1 MNKINK
7 VDLLNKIDFGD
18 IDGLYDPNLNQ
29 YFIDVQYKESLLHGD
44 KFFVIGRKGTGKS
57 ALYNWLH
64 SIQSEEGIIVSNMS
78 FSDFPFERLLSLSD
92 DNFMKPNQYQ
102 SIWKHIILLEL
113 AKIIVSDTQSDAAD
127 EGWRELLDYIKNRG
141 VNLSDLHR
149 EITRYIDK
157 YDSRLGYKESFL
169 GYGTSKE
176 IENRWGL
183 SNITS
188 LNNRLK
194 EVICDYLKRHQTC
207 QYIIQFDQLDDSYT
221 SYVNRDEYLQCI
233 QSLFKTI
240 YQLNQNFKLQC
251 INVKIIA
258 YLRSD
263 IYTQFNRHDAESSR
277 WDQFVLKL
285 NWAIINK
292 IDWPTCNLL
301 KLINARIKYS
311 LPELCTEPS
320 PFSFIFN
327 NEEIGLKSPTKRRTE
342 DIFKYIVHR
351 TFQRPRDLIQ
361 FCKKIQK
368 ESEDSQKIN
377 GQTIKAAEKEFS
389 LWLLGE
395 VENEIAPIISDTE
408 SLYELLRQLGRN
420 DYTIKQFRDNYKQYQ
435 THFPTANAEDMLRL
449 LYNWGVIVNVKSINV
464 KERRITE
471 WFSVIRNERS
481 VFNRDLNIRTHPGF
495 YEGLHTSKFL
505 QR

>member
-1 MNKINK
+1 MNHINK
-7 VDLLNKIDFGD
+7 VDLLKKIDFGD

-221 SYVNRDEYLQCI
+221 SYVNRD
-233 QSLFKTI
+233 
-240 YQLNQNFKLQC
+240 
-251 INVKIIA
+251 
-258 YLRSD
+258 
-263 IYTQFNRHDAESSR
+263 TQFNRYDAESSR

-285 NWAIINK
+285 NWAIKNK

-311 LPELCTEPS
+311 LPELSTES
-320 PFSFIFN
+320 SQFSIVFD
-327 NEEIGLKSPTKRRTE
+327 NEEIDLKSPAKQRTE
-342 DIFKYIVHR
+342 DVFKYIVHR

-361 FCKKIQK
+361 FCKKIQN
-368 ESEDSQKIN
+368 EVGRTNELN
-377 GQTIKAAEKEFS
+377 AQTIRSAEKEFS
-389 LWLLGE
+389 LWLLSE
-395 VENEIAPIISDTE
+395 IENEIAPIIPDTE
-408 SLYELLRQLGRN
+408 SLYELLRLMGRYN
-420 DYTIKQFRDNYKQYQ
+420 YTLNKFRTKYTQFQR
-435 THFPTANAEDMLRL
+435 HFPNIDAENMLRL
-449 LYNWGVIVNVKSINV
+449 LYNWGVIMNVRV
-464 KERRITE
+464 KPSE
-471 WFSVIRNERS
+471 WYSVIRNERS

>member
-1 MNKINK
+1 MNSINK
-7 VDLLNKIDFGD
+7 VELLNKIDFGD

-29 YFIDVQYKESLLHGD
+29 YFIDVQYKGSLLHGD

-64 SIQSEEGIIVSNMS
+64 GIQPEEGIIVSNMS

-113 AKIIVSDTQSDAAD
+113 AKIIVCDTQSDAAD

-149 EITRYIDK
+149 EITRVIDK

-169 GYGTSKE
+169 GYGTSKK

-188 LNNRLK
+188 LNNRLI

-221 SYVNRDEYLQCI
+221 SYICRDEYLQCI

-240 YQLNQNFKLQC
+240 YQLNQNFKLQG
-251 INVKIIA
+251 ISVKIIA

-277 WDQFVLKL
+277 WEQFVLKL

-311 LPELCTEPS
+311 LPELSTAFS
-320 PFSFIFN
+320 PFNSIFN
-327 NEEIGLKSPTKRRTE
+327 NEEIGLKSPSRQRTE
-342 DIFKYIVHR
+342 DVFKYIVHR

-361 FCKKIQK
+361 FCKKIQNEVVRTNK
-368 ESEDSQKIN
+368 LN
-377 GQTIKAAEKEFS
+377 AQTIKSAEKEFS

-408 SLYELLRQLGRN
+408 SLYELLRLMGR
-420 DYTIKQFRDNYKQYQ
+420 YTYTMNNFRAKYRQCQ
-435 THFPTANAEDMLRL
+435 CRFPNISAEEMLKL
-449 LYNWGVIVNVKSINV
+449 LYNWGIIMNVRVDTRMRTS
-464 KERRITE
+464 E
-471 WFSVIRNERS
+471 WYSVIRNERS

-505 QR
+505 QRQ

>member
-1 MNKINK
+1 MNHINK
-7 VDLLNKIDFGD
+7 VDLLKKIDFGD

-233 QSLFKTI
+233 
-240 YQLNQNFKLQC
+240 
-251 INVKIIA
+251 NVKIIA

-263 IYTQFNRHDAESSR
+263 IYTQFNRYDAESSR

-285 NWAIINK
+285 NWAIKNK

-311 LPELCTEPS
+311 LPELSTES
-320 PFSFIFN
+320 SQFSIVFD
-327 NEEIGLKSPTKRRTE
+327 NEEIDLKSPAKQRTE
-342 DIFKYIVHR
+342 DVFKYIVHR

-361 FCKKIQK
+361 FCKKIQN
-368 ESEDSQKIN
+368 EVGRTNELN
-377 GQTIKAAEKEFS
+377 AQTIRSAEKEFS
-389 LWLLGE
+389 LWLLSE
-395 VENEIAPIISDTE
+395 IENEIAPIIPDTE
-408 SLYELLRQLGRN
+408 SLYELLRLMGRYN
-420 DYTIKQFRDNYKQYQ
+420 YTLNKFRTKYTQFQR
-435 THFPTANAEDMLRL
+435 HFPNIDAENMLRL
-449 LYNWGVIVNVKSINV
+449 LYNWGVIMNVRV
-464 KERRITE
+464 KPSE
-471 WFSVIRNERS
+471 WYSVIRNERS

>member
-1 MNKINK
+1 MNSTNK

-18 IDGLYDPNLNQ
+18 IDGLYDPNLNH

-64 SIQSEEGIIVSNMS
+64 SIQPEEGIIVSNKS
-78 FSDFPFERLLSLSD
+78 FSDFPFDRLLSLSD

-113 AKIIVSDTQSDAAD
+113 AKIIVYDTQSDAAD

-149 EITRYIDK
+149 EITRVIDK
-157 YDSRLGYKESFL
+157 YDSQLGYNASFL
-169 GYGTSKE
+169 GYGTSRE

-188 LNNRLK
+188 LNNRLI

-221 SYVNRDEYLQCI
+221 SYIRRDEYLQCI

-240 YQLNQNFKLQC
+240 YQLNQNFKLQG
-251 INVKIIA
+251 INVKTIA

-263 IYTQFNRHDAESSR
+263 IYTQFNRYDAESAR
-277 WDQFVLKL
+277 WEQYVLKL
-285 NWAIINK
+285 NWAIISK
-292 IDWPTCNLL
+292 KDWPTCNLL

-311 LPELCTEPS
+311 LPELSTAPS

-327 NEEIGLKSPTKRRTE
+327 NEEIGLKSPTKRRTV

-361 FCKKIQK
+361 FCKKIQN
-368 ESEDSQKIN
+368 EVRRTN
-377 GQTIKAAEKEFS
+377 GLNAQTIRSAEKEFS
-389 LWLLGE
+389 LWLLSE
-395 VENEIAPIISDTE
+395 IENEIAPIIPDTE
-408 SLYELLRQLGRN
+408 SLY
-420 DYTIKQFRDNYKQYQ
+420 
-435 THFPTANAEDMLRL
+435 
-449 LYNWGVIVNVKSINV
+449 
-464 KERRITE
+464 
-471 WFSVIRNERS
+471 
-481 VFNRDLNIRTHPGF
+481 
-495 YEGLHTSKFL
+495 
-505 QR
+505 

>member
-1 MNKINK
+1 MNSINK
-7 VDLLNKIDFGD
+7 VVLLNKIDFGD
-18 IDGLYDPNLNQ
+18 IDGLYDPNLNK

-64 SIQSEEGIIVSNMS
+64 SIQPEEGIIVSNMS

-113 AKIIVSDTQSDAAD
+113 AKIIIYDTQSDAAD

-149 EITRYIDK
+149 EITRVIDK

-169 GYGTSKE
+169 GYGTSKK

-188 LNNRLK
+188 LNNRLI

-221 SYVNRDEYLQCI
+221 SYICRDEYLQCI

-240 YQLNQNFKLQC
+240 YQLNQNFKLQGIC
-251 INVKIIA
+251 VKIIA

-277 WDQFVLKL
+277 WEQFVLKL

-292 IDWPTCNLL
+292 MDWPTCNLL

-311 LPELCTEPS
+311 LPELCTETS

-361 FCKKIQK
+361 FCKKIQN
-368 ESEDSQKIN
+368 ESAGSQKLN

-408 SLYELLRQLGRN
+408 SLYELLRQMGRN
-420 DYTIKQFRDNYKQYQ
+420 DYTIKQFRDNYKQYHS
-435 THFPTANAEDMLRL
+435 HFPTANAEDMLRL

-464 KERRITE
+464 KEKRITE

>member
-29 YFIDVQYKESLLHGD
+29 YFIDVQYKDSLLHGE

-188 LNNRLK
+188 LNNRLN

-327 NEEIGLKSPTKRRTE
+327 NEEIGLKSPIKRRTE

-361 FCKKIQK
+361 FCKKIQNEVGRTNK
-368 ESEDSQKIN
+368 LN
-377 GQTIKAAEKEFS
+377 AQTIRSAEKEFS
-389 LWLLGE
+389 LWLLSE
-395 VENEIAPIISDTE
+395 IENEIAPIIPDTE
-408 SLYELLRQLGRN
+408 SLYELLRLMGRYN
-420 DYTIKQFRDNYKQYQ
+420 YTLNTFRTKYTQFQR
-435 THFPTANAEDMLRL
+435 HFPDIDAESMLRL
-449 LYNWGVIVNVKSINV
+449 LYNWGVIMNVRV
-464 KERRITE
+464 KPSE
-471 WFSVIRNERS
+471 WYSVIRNERS

>member
-1 MNKINK
+1 MYKINK

-57 ALYNWLH
+57 ALYNWLY

-102 SIWKHIILLEL
+102 SIWKHIVLLEL

-141 VNLSDLHR
+141 VNLSELHR

-292 IDWPTCNLL
+292 FDWPTCNLL

-311 LPELCTEPS
+311 LPELSTE
-320 PFSFIFN
+320 FSQFSIVFD
-327 NEEIGLKSPTKRRTE
+327 NEEIDLKSPSKQRTE
-342 DIFKYIVHR
+342 DVFKYIVHR

-361 FCKKIQK
+361 FCKKIQN
-368 ESEDSQKIN
+368 EVGRTNELN
-377 GQTIKAAEKEFS
+377 AQTIRSAEKEFS
-389 LWLLGE
+389 LWLLSE
-395 VENEIAPIISDTE
+395 IENEIAPIIPDTE
-408 SLYELLRQLGRN
+408 SLYELLRLMGRYN
-420 DYTIKQFRDNYKQYQ
+420 YTLNRFRSKYTLFQR
-435 THFPTANAEDMLRL
+435 HFPNIDAESMLRL
-449 LYNWGVIVNVKSINV
+449 LYNWGVIMNVRV
-464 KERRITE
+464 KTGE
-471 WFSVIRNERS
+471 WYSVIRNERS